1 VTRYADALHLTTR
14 TMLTEVDLDNSKH
27 QLYPRM
33 EAHVKLDLASHPQ
46 ALRLPITAVNQEGQ
60 SAVILHVTTNH
71 RAQPLAQ
78 LRNGLVHA
86 PLEFG
91 FHLAQL
97 GLQPLTNRLPK
108 HREPSASRL
117 AADVRKAEEGE
128 RLGLPLTAP
137 LAIDGCVATEFH
149 QARLVGRGKYRA
161 RNGSAGGERRHLTVL
176 FCDLVGSTEI
186 AARFDPEEWREI
198 VAD

>member
-1 VTRYADALHLTTR
+1 
-14 TMLTEVDLDNSKH
+14 
-27 QLYPRM
+27 
-33 EAHVKLDLASHPQ
+33 
-46 ALRLPITAVNQEGQ
+46 
-60 SAVILHVTTNH
+60 
-71 RAQPLAQ
+71 
-78 LRNGLVHA
+78 VHA

-108 HREPSASRL
+108 HRGPSASRL

-149 QARLVGRGKYRA
+149 QAGLVGMQFQSKLAQALHELLPADKKSRRPASGRPPV
-161 RNGSAGGERRHLTVL
+161 AGQRMHT
-176 FCDLVGSTEI
+176 I
-186 AARFDPEEWREI
+186 
-198 VAD
+198 